1 MISYEKY
8 KSLFHD
14 YASRYDK
21 SDGRVELKIIHT
33 EAVVSIMD
41 KICEQRHLPEHT
53 RALSFLCAQ
62 FHDIGRFEQLKQ
74 FNTFLDHISVNH
86 AALSCSILEEN
97 KILDELPE
105 NDKRKILVAIENHNK
120 LEIDSSVFSAIKDAR
135 DPQTLEDARECLELC
150 RLIRD
155 ADKCDIFRVFAM
167 EDMNDVIGVPE
178 ESLVSETISPAV
190 LCAIREHR
198 SVDKTI
204 RKTHLDYWISFL
216 GYFFD
221 MNYPESIEIARSQ
234 GYYRMPFE
242 RTAFTNPETKA
253 QIAEVF
259 TVLEDYMNHFSG
271 IRGVPKILFDF
282 FKCHPSLALAFSGG
296 TDSAY
301 LLYAATACG
310 CDIHAYYVSTPFQPA
325 FELSDARCL
334 ADSLNARMTV
344 LPFNVLE
351 NKTVKKNPEDRCYH
365 CKNEIFNH
373 ILKAAASDGYK
384 EIVDGTNASDDAGD
398 RPGMRALKEL
408 NILSPL
414 RECGITKKALRA
426 YSRDAGLFTWNKPA
440 YACLATRIPCGIEI
454 QSEILQN
461 VEWAE
466 SQLSSMGF
474 EDFRVRVFPD
484 PSGNA
489 GTFAARLQIAGHQ
502 LPLLMERRA
511 EVFSLLKERFGSVLL
526 DLETRASSL

>member
-14 YASRYDK
+14 YVSRYDK
-21 SDGRVELKIIHT
+21 SDGRVGLKIIHT

-41 KICEQRHLPEHT
+41 KICKQRHLPEHT
-53 RALSFLCAQ
+53 SALAFLCAQ

-74 FNTFLDHISVNH
+74 FHTFLDHTSVNH

-97 KILDELPE
+97 KILDELSE
-105 NDKRKILVAIENHNK
+105 NDKKKILTAIENHNK
-120 LEIDSSVFSAIKDAR
+120 LEIDSSVFSAVKNAR
-135 DPQTLEDARECLELC
+135 DPQALWDARECLELC

-155 ADKCDIFRVFAM
+155 ADKCDIFRVFAV

-178 ESLVSETISPAV
+178 EAVSSETITPAV

-204 RKTHLDYWISFL
+204 RQTHLDYWISFL

-234 GYYRMPFE
+234 GYYRRPFE
-242 RTAFTNPETKA
+242 RTVFTDPETQT
-253 QIAEVF
+253 QIAEALAI
-259 TVLEDYMNHFSG
+259 LEDYMNHFSG
-271 IRGVPKILFDF
+271 IRAVPKALYEF
-282 FKCHPSLALAFSGG
+282 FKHHSSLALAFSGG
-296 TDSAY
+296 ADSAY
-301 LLYAATACG
+301 LLYAAAACG
-310 CDIHAYYVSTPFQPA
+310 CDVHAYYVSTPFQPA
-325 FELSDARCL
+325 FELSDARRL
-334 ADSLNARMTV
+334 ADSLKAKMTV
-344 LPFNVLE
+344 LSFNVLE
-351 NKTVKKNPEDRCYH
+351 NETVKKNPKDRCYY
-365 CKNEIFNH
+365 CKNEIFSH

-384 EIVDGTNASDDAGD
+384 EIIDGTNASDDAGD

-408 NILSPL
+408 KILSPL
-414 RECGITKKALRA
+414 RECGITKKALRT

-440 YACLATRIPCGIEI
+440 YACLATRIPCGIKI
-454 QSEILQN
+454 QPEVLQN

-484 PSGNA
+484 PSGTDGA
-489 GTFAARLQIAGHQ
+489 YAARLQVAGRQ

-511 EVFSLLKERFGSVLL
+511 ELLSLLKERFDSVLL